1 VWSASEI
8 SENTDRHEGQ
18 TVPDT
23 DSIKPKSN
31 QPRHIAVIMDGN
43 NRWAKTRGLSGSAGH
58 RAGAEA
64 ARELVFSCADRHLEY
79 LTLFA
84 FSSENWLRPNK
95 EVKGLMALFL
105 SVLRRHEIRQMH
117 ERNMRLQF
125 IGNRASFAPR
135 LLKNMLDVEE
145 LTCNNT
151 GMVVTV
157 AADYGGQWDI
167 GQACRAIAM
176 DVQAGLT
183 DPADINTGSI
193 QKYISLGTEP
203 APDLCI
209 RTGGERRIS
218 NFLLWQMAYTELYFT
233 DCYWPDFSDAEL
245 QLALDDFGHRQRR
258 YGGNSSSDELTLAPG
273 VARTP
278 GVLSGS
284 GA

>member
-1 VWSASEI
+1 VWSAGKI
-8 SENTDRHEGQ
+8 SENTETKEGQ
-18 TVPDT
+18 TVPDK

-43 NRWAKTRGLSGSAGH
+43 NRWAKIRGLSGSAGH

-64 ARELVFSCADRHLEY
+64 ARELVFSCADRNLEY

-84 FSSENWLRPNK
+84 FSSENWLRPHK

-105 SVLRRHEIRQMH
+105 SVLRRKEIRQMH
-117 ERNMRLQF
+117 ERNVRLQF

-145 LTCNNT
+145 LTRNNT

-176 DVQAGLT
+176 DVHAGLT
-183 DPADINTGSI
+183 DPTDINTGSI

-233 DCYWPDFSDAEL
+233 DCYWPDFNEAAL
-245 QLALDDFGHRQRR
+245 QLALDDFGQRQRR
-258 YGGNSSSDELTLAPG
+258 YGGNSPSDELTLAPRD
-273 VARTP
+273 APPP